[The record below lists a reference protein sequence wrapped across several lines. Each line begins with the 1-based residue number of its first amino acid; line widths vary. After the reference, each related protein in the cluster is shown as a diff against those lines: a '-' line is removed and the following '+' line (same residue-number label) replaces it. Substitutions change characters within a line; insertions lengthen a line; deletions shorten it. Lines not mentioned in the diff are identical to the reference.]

1 MTPQLANGA
10 GRGTK
15 SELCIRGASFSS
27 KRWKPLG
34 KTSGAEVNNQLAG
47 KPCQL
52 SSQFI
57 QSLEKA
63 FRQFSSL
70 SSPGGEC
77 ILSQV
82 GKLQARCF
90 VTGGRHSR
98 LMHLCGE
105 MHKTPPVV
113 VNGGGRV
120 HLERGDD
127 ELSGEGGS

>member
-10 GRGTK
+10 GMAGAQK
-15 SELCIRGASFSS
+15 VNFASEVPRSRRNGGNRSEKLQVRRSTISWQASRVSS
-27 KRWKPLG
+27 P
-34 KTSGAEVNNQLAG
+34 
-47 KPCQL
+47 
-52 SSQFI
+52 I

-63 FRQFSSL
+63 FGQFSSL
-70 SSPGGEC
+70 SSRGGEC

-113 VNGGGRV
+113 VNGGGRA

-127 ELSGEGGS
+127 EPSGEGGS